1 MEPIPL
7 RTLTLLLNYER
18 AVSDPRFV
26 GMRLLESTEA
36 DPSLPRR
43 LVKSDGIHEH
53 FKGGPDTIEVFFEL
67 CPPDQRLSVQM
78 TSERPI
84 LIDMSP
90 RSVIKFS
97 INGPFLHVVTSTP
110 KVTGGAGDSHIMTTG
125 SKDSEDH
132 GVLAFPCPGR
142 KDKQQFVVDMTRM
155 EYGEVGRGTYGENY
169 FLGTLE
175 GYMNSMRGVCV
186 DPERVN
192 TWDAC
197 CTALG
202 GETETRMKTC
212 AKRVWERWQ
221 NRDSEGWCEHCG
233 KGGKELKRCRG
244 CRMAKI
250 WWCCREHQ
258 LAGWSLHKHTCERRT
273 D

>member
-18 AVSDPRFV
+18 TASDPRFV

-36 DPSLPRR
+36 DPGLQQW
-43 LVKSDGIHEH
+43 LVKSTGNDADGH
-53 FKGGPDTIEVFFEL
+53 FKGGPDTVEYVASFLVSMEFAFK
-67 CPPDQRLSVQM
+67 
-78 TSERPI
+78 PI

-110 KVTGGAGDSHIMTTG
+110 KATGGAGDSNIMATG
-125 SKDSEDH
+125 AKDNEGH
-132 GVLAFPCPGR
+132 GILAFPCPGK

-155 EYGEVGRGTYGENY
+155 EYGDVGRGTYGENY
-169 FLGTLE
+169 FLGTLD
-175 GYMNSMRGVCV
+175 GYMKSMRSICV
-186 DPERVN
+186 DPELVQ

-197 CTALG
+197 QTALG
-202 GETETRMKTC
+202 SQTETRLKAC
-212 AKRVWERWQ
+212 AKRAWEKWQ
-221 NRDSEGWCEHCG
+221 NRESEGWCEHCG

-244 CRMAKI
+244 CRMAKV

-258 LAGWSLHKHTCERRT
+258 LAGWNLHKHTCERRT
-273 D
+273 DA

>member
-43 LVKSDGIHEH
+43 LVKSEDTVFYQTRGHDQW
-53 FKGGPDTIEVFFEL
+53 FKAIGLYRVFFDL
-67 CPPDQRLSVQM
+67 CPPDQRLSK
-78 TSERPI
+78 PI

-90 RSVIKFS
+90 RNVIKFS
-97 INGPFLHVVTSTP
+97 INGPFLHAVTSTP
-110 KVTGGAGDSHIMTTG
+110 KTTGGAGDSYIMTTG
-125 SKDSEDH
+125 SRDNEGH
-132 GVLAFPCPGR
+132 GILAFPCPGR

-155 EYGEVGRGTYGENY
+155 EYGDAGRGIYGENY
-169 FLGTLE
+169 FLGTLD
-175 GYMNSMRGVCV
+175 GYMKSMRRICV
-186 DPERVN
+186 DPELVN

-197 CTALG
+197 HTALG
-202 GETETRMKTC
+202 SEAETRMKAC

-221 NRDSEGWCEHCG
+221 NRESEGW
-233 KGGKELKRCRG
+233 
-244 CRMAKI
+244 
-250 WWCCREHQ
+250 
-258 LAGWSLHKHTCERRT
+258 
-273 D
+273 